1 MRGRGRLEH
10 ADVPSL
16 GDRGGRERAGEGR
29 RDRDGEDAWRGRGAL
44 AWTHRQT
51 GAYDAQSPSHLPARL
66 PALPQPVGAG
76 RQGRRL
82 FLCLCPQASTKC
94 LIIASEQ
101 FDAE

>member
-1 MRGRGRLEH
+1 MRGRGPTGACRR
-10 ADVPSL
+10 AIP
-16 GDRGGRERAGEGR
+16 GRQRREGKGR
-29 RDRDGEDAWRGRGAL
+29 RRETGTETGEDTWRGRGAL

-51 GAYDAQSPSHLPARL
+51 GAYDAQSPSPARL
-66 PALPQPVGAG
+66 SAHPQPVGAG

-82 FLCLCPQASTKC
+82 FLCLCPQASVMC